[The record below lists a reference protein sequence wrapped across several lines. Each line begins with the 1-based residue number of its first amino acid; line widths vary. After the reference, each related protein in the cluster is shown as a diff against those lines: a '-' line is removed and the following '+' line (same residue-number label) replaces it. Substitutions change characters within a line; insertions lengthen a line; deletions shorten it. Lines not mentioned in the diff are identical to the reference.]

1 MNSIL
6 SRSATLFSNCS
17 FGMAS
22 NANDGV
28 SSPPKVPKNTDGMQ
42 K

>member
-6 SRSATLFSNCS
+6 SRSATLFSDS
-17 FGMAS
+17 SLGMAS
-22 NANDGV
+22 NANEGV
-28 SSPPKVPKNTDGMQ
+28 RSPPKDPKNPDGM